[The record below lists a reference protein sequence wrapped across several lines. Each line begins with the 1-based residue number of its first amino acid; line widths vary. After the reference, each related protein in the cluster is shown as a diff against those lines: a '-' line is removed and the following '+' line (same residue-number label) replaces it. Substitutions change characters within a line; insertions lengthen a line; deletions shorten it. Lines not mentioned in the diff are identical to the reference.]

1 MARLDPPSAAPR
13 CDRTGA
19 AVLAVVLAAGIGLRA
34 LASWTPDCIPGAD
47 GAYYYVQVR
56 GLLRGQGLPFPDFPL
71 LFLLQAGLARILALF
86 MDGHAAIM
94 VAVRA
99 LDTLLPPLLAAPLL
113 LLARDFRR
121 GPQDRPAF
129 GVAVAGTF
137 AVASGH
143 ALATAGGMLKN
154 GAALPFSLLYILCLH
169 RAGQARTT
177 QARLAWA
184 SAAGLCLLGS
194 ALTHFSALAVDLV
207 FTACLLLLGGRR
219 RLGLLGAMAALLAAA
234 VGLVQVLDPARAG
247 RLLDVLLHPAR
258 LFGPGRG
265 DFPWSPE
272 GFFGA
277 ALGLLGLGVWIQQR
291 RADPP
296 LRQLLGACALTTLAL
311 SFPLLRPEL
320 DERLALVSFVP
331 GLVPL
336 TFLATR
342 SRAGAALA
350 APLLGLALLHGAL
363 ALKTLRDT
371 GLLPDAHAEL
381 QALRVALPPGRKVVL
396 VHPMLR
402 WWTAWVLEVPFDVS
416 AVRGLEAARRGDT
429 LLLLEETG
437 RSAFGPARPTGG
449 GPPGRS
455 LRDGDRL
462 ERVVITTL
470 AEGAWFRLSR
480 IQPRTQEGPAAA
492 GPSHGWVEPDQ
503 KPIW

>member
-1 MARLDPPSAAPR
+1 MARIDPSSAAPR
-13 CDRTGA
+13 RDCAA
-19 AVLAVVLAAGIGLRA
+19 AVVLVAVLAAGIGLRA
-34 LASWTPDCIPGAD
+34 LASWWPECIPGTD

-71 LFLLQAGLARILALF
+71 LFWLQAGLARVLAVF
-86 MDGHAAIM
+86 MDAREAIM
-94 VAVRA
+94 AAVRA
-99 LDTLLPPLLAAPLL
+99 LDTLLPPLLAVPVF

-121 GPQDRPAF
+121 DPQDSPAL
-129 GVAVAGTF
+129 GMALAGTF
-137 AVASGH
+137 AVASGQ
-143 ALATAGGMLKN
+143 ALFTAGGMLKN

-169 RAGQARTT
+169 RAGQVSA
-177 QARLAWA
+177 AGPRLAWA
-184 SAAGLCLLGS
+184 GGAALALLAS

-234 VGLVQVLDPARAG
+234 VGLLRVLDPARAG
-247 RLLDVLLHPAR
+247 RLLEVLLHPAN

-277 ALGLLGLGVWIQQR
+277 ALGLLGLGVWILQR

-311 SFPLLRPEL
+311 SFPLLRPEFG
-320 DERLALVSFVP
+320 ERLALGSFVP

-336 TFLATR
+336 TFLAVR

-350 APLLGLALLHGAL
+350 APLLGFALLHGAL

-371 GLLPDAHAEL
+371 GLLPEAHAEL
-381 QALRVALPPGRKVVL
+381 LSLRAALPPGRKVVL

-402 WWTAWVLEVPFDVS
+402 WWTAWILEVPFDVS

-437 RSAFGPARPTGG
+437 RSAFGRARPTGG

-455 LRDGDRL
+455 LRDGDHL
-462 ERVVITTL
+462 EQVVITTL

-492 GPSHGWVEPDQ
+492 GPSGAWIEPDQ